1 MLAAGVMLCVR
12 ESTPVDLFAT
22 DGPPPARKTDG
33 KEAKPVDPN
42 TLESGKPFE
51 VVVAVLGRDGRA
63 VTDAQIVLLEF
74 GGMAAI
80 ENGRLVEPRASLQKR
95 PDASGHWHF
104 TTDADE
110 FWLVAV
116 HPSGWAHVKGTRTSP
131 PKTISLTAW
140 ARAEGTYAV
149 ARQPCANLDIAIDG
163 HVNLGI
169 GNGVANLDLLNRQ
182 KTDAHGHFTIDRVI
196 PGLKFIQRVRKRKP
210 NQPPEMSSICRMD
223 VDFVAGQTTRVDF
236 GMSGRAV
243 IGRLKRPAD
252 GPNSVWDG
260 TWIDIRR
267 ERRPG
272 MHELSFSATV
282 DDRGEFT
289 IDGVPT
295 GKYYLSASSP
305 GPLHRA
311 VYAFEVPPISEKLS
325 GRPVDLGTITLKKFE
340 PPGNARRPAGI
351 VRPAEKTR

>member
-74 GGMAAI
+74 GGTAAI

-196 PGLKFIQRVRKRKP
+196 PGLKFV
-210 NQPPEMSSICRMD
+210 
-223 VDFVAGQTTRVDF
+223 
-236 GMSGRAV
+236 
-243 IGRLKRPAD
+243 
-252 GPNSVWDG
+252 
-260 TWIDIRR
+260 
-267 ERRPG
+267 
-272 MHELSFSATV
+272 
-282 DDRGEFT
+282 
-289 IDGVPT
+289 
-295 GKYYLSASSP
+295 
-305 GPLHRA
+305 
-311 VYAFEVPPISEKLS
+311 
-325 GRPVDLGTITLKKFE
+325 
-340 PPGNARRPAGI
+340 
-351 VRPAEKTR
+351 